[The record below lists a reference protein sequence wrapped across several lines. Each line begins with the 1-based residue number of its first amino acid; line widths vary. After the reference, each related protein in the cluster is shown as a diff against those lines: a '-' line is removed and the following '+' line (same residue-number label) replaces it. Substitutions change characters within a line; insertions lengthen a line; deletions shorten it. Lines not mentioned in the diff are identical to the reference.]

1 MPRPSFPPNG
11 PINEAIAAIGYQVTK
26 SLSLN
31 YGEPAAASPDLY
43 ELRIDAAEGTIL
55 QRIESTLGQFWTPIG
70 IPGRRWLGAPV
81 FTQGHTGL
89 NVSANF
95 SPTVPGT
102 GNRITIGLGKGFSDP
117 VMSTAKWLD
126 SSFKSSGSPITKQF
140 QPTQPWAPGFLG
152 NARGP
157 SVNLGAGRTALTV
170 AAIRQE
176 RTDKVDTGAIDIILI
191 NAGTYPVSF
200 NQNVN
205 VLPVSTNF
213 SDRWQYVANLGTVI
227 WDAPS
232 ATFLQTQQVGSKTF
246 LRGVLPYIVNFPSGS
261 LTQIPMLDLPLPST
275 AEVECIASLPP
286 TTGSLSFSSGG
297 SLVAVNEAN
306 ARVAT
311 TIRLA
316 GSATITASAAVNDLR
331 LWPISYTELLNK
343 LPNNY

>member
-11 PINEAIAAIGYQVTK
+11 PINEAIATIGNQVIAA
-26 SLSLN
+26 LSLN
-31 YGEPAAASPDLY
+31 YGEPEAESPDPF
-43 ELRIDAAEGTIL
+43 ELRIDSTDKTIL
-55 QRIESTLGQFWTPIG
+55 QRLESGLGWATIG
-70 IPGRRWLGAPV
+70 VAGRRWFGAPV

-89 NVSANF
+89 NISANF
-95 SPTVPGT
+95 SPTIPGT

-117 VMSTAKWLD
+117 ISSTATWLD
-126 SSFKSSGSPITKQF
+126 SSFASPSSPITKQF
-140 QPTQPWAPGFLG
+140 QPTQPWSAGFLG

-157 SVNLGAGRTALTV
+157 FVNLGAGRTALTV

-176 RTDKVDTGAIDIILI
+176 RTDKVNTGAIDIILI

-200 NQNVN
+200 GQSVN
-205 VLPVSTNF
+205 MLPVSTNF
-213 SDRWQYVANLGTVI
+213 NDRWQYVANLGTVI

-232 ATFLQTQQVGSKTF
+232 ATFLQTQQIGNKTF
-246 LRGVLPYIVNFPSGS
+246 IRNSLSYVVNFSS
-261 LTQIPMLDLPLPST
+261 ALTQTPMLDLPLPST